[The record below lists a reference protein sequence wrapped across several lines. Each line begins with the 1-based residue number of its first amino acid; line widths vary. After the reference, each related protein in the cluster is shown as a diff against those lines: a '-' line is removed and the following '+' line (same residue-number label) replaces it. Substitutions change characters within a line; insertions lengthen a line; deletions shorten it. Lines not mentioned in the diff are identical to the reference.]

1 MVPLLQFLE
10 LVSGCHISVTVM
22 RVELAEPRVYIQTF
36 GVLEVSL
43 GLPGISGLHILPIRP
58 SFRPILL

>member
-22 RVELAEPRVYIQTF
+22 RVELAEPRVYIQVF
-36 GVLEVSL
+36 DVLEVSL
-43 GLPGISGLHILPIRP
+43 GLPGISALHILPRKYA
-58 SFRPILL
+58 SRPIL